1 VAINRDQFAVLN
13 FGYISG
19 LNLLQYCPEELL
31 FQKYNLLPSLF
42 QQGINQAAAEL
53 KSRLSTLYDINK
65 VLSNS
70 NQWKKNQ
77 QNDIQIT
84 IAAGAYVSQIYF
96 NKTDIINADP
106 VVKVG
111 TSLGAVD
118 LLDSVS
124 ISDAGFLWFFNKYY
138 ASQTVLYFNI
148 DGSPVDIEVI
158 ATLPATG
165 VGSGTVADILK
176 GNLVKDDLL
185 IKILS
190 ILSIR
195 NILGSA
201 AATNKQ
207 LQSIFESNDFTIE
220 QIMLKQITFDLPSA
234 KEAVMAVPFIVDSS
248 FKTLG

>member
-84 IAAGAYVSQIYF
+84 IAAGVYVSQIYF
-96 NKTDIINADP
+96 SKTDVINDDP
-106 VVKVG
+106 VIKAG
-111 TSLGAVD
+111 TSQGGVD

-124 ISDAGFLWFFNKYY
+124 LSDGGFVWFFNKYY

-148 DGSPVDIEVI
+148 DGAPIDIEII
-158 ATLPATG
+158 ATLPTATG
-165 VGSGTVADILK
+165 PTTVADILK

-201 AATNKQ
+201 AATNKM
-207 LQSIFESNDFTIE
+207 LQGLFEDNAFTIE
-220 QIMLKQITFDLPSA
+220 QIMLKQISFNLPSA
-234 KEAVMAVPFIVDSS
+234 KEVVMAVPYTVDSS

>member
-1 VAINRDQFAVLN
+1 MAINRDQFAVLN

-53 KSRLSTLYDINK
+53 KSCLSTLYDVNR
-65 VLSNS
+65 VLSNQ
-70 NQWKKNQ
+70 NQWLKNK
-77 QNDIQIT
+77 QNGIQIT
-84 IAAGAYVSQIYF
+84 IAAGVYVSQIYF
-96 NKTDIINADP
+96 SKNDIVYSDP
-106 VVKVG
+106 VVSVG
-111 TSLGAVD
+111 TSQGGNDLKSGA
-118 LLDSVS
+118 
-124 ISDAGFLWFFNKYY
+124 IITDAGFLWFFNKYY
-138 ASQTVLYFNI
+138 ADQTVLYINI
-148 DGSPVDIEVI
+148 DGSPVDIEVV
-158 ATLPATG
+158 ATKPA
-165 VGSGTVADILK
+165 SQAYSTVADILK
-176 GNLVKDDLL
+176 GNLIKDDLL

-207 LQSIFESNDFTIE
+207 LQGIFESNDFVIE
-220 QIMLKQITFDLPSA
+220 QIMLKQITLNLPLVKGPA
-234 KEAVMAVPFIVDSS
+234 LAVPFTVDSS